1 MKIAIIGFGFVGKAL
16 SNGIKETVDVLKI
29 DPILGTDLNDLNSF
43 RSRFQIIMKSFDS
56 ISKYRSVK
64 VIVDVDPN

>member
-1 MKIAIIGFGFVGKAL
+1 MIKKVQLII
-16 SNGIKETVDVLKI
+16 
-29 DPILGTDLNDLNSF
+29 
-43 RSRFQIIMKSFDS
+43 KSFDS